1 MDQYDFDALK
11 ARVAELEDKI
21 KFLYRRLNIEYME
34 GDPTQAV
41 NAKVCELLQR
51 GNKIEAIKGYRG
63 EVYNVG
69 LTEAKHAID
78 SIEQGIQRGCV
89 SFQLKPC
96 NTQYGF
102 LSTHLPALGRRHT

>member
-41 NAKVCELLQR
+41 NAKVRELLQR
-51 GNKIEAIKGYRG
+51 GNKIEAIKVYR

-69 LTEAKHAID
+69 LAEAKHVID
-78 SIEQGIQRGCV
+78 SIEQTI
-89 SFQLKPC
+89 P
-96 NTQYGF
+96 
-102 LSTHLPALGRRHT
+102 